1 MKHQQL
7 FIHLSKRAME
17 ASKVADL
24 QFIMVNETLQ
34 LAHYRQAAFFNI
46 SSVDNQY
53 KLAAASGLVNVSE
66 DSPYAVWLNQFAKTF
81 PQTGGSVIQ
90 HFNDA
95 PAKHKDGWAEWLP
108 DALLLIPLYFA
119 HDDLQGLAMYARE
132 QDWTEQE
139 VEQLDELHFNYAYC
153 LAALLKSKKT
163 VFKSIIGFLS
173 GRKLRLISLLL
184 LACLFIPVR
193 LSALGPAEVVAL
205 NGFSV
210 ASPQDGVIGA
220 FKVKPNEFVKTGDV
234 LFTLDDTTVSNRYI
248 VAEKALAIAK
258 SDALVAEQRAFD
270 DEKSRGELASAMGRV
285 REKEAEL
292 ASIEAVMSRV
302 EVKAERDGIAVF
314 ADANDWIGKPVQTGE
329 RVLFIANPQ
338 DAGLLMWL
346 PVSDA
351 INLELGA
358 PMRIF
363 LNTQP
368 LQPISAKLIETSYQ
382 ASLSPQNVM
391 AYRIKGAFLEAD
403 NQPRIGLHGTA
414 RISGTWTTLGYYVFR
429 RPISALRAW
438 TGL

>member
-1 MKHQQL
+1 M
-7 FIHLSKRAME
+7 
-17 ASKVADL
+17 
-24 QFIMVNETLQ
+24 
-34 LAHYRQAAFFNI
+34 
-46 SSVDNQY
+46 
-53 KLAAASGLVNVSE
+53 
-66 DSPYAVWLNQFAKTF
+66 
-81 PQTGGSVIQ
+81 
-90 HFNDA
+90 
-95 PAKHKDGWAEWLP
+95 
-108 DALLLIPLYFA
+108 
-119 HDDLQGLAMYARE
+119 
-132 QDWTEQE
+132 
-139 VEQLDELHFNYAYC
+139 
-153 LAALLKSKKT
+153 
-163 VFKSIIGFLS
+163 
-173 GRKLRLISLLL
+173 
-184 LACLFIPVR
+184 R

-210 ASPQDGVIGA
+210 ASPQDGVIGS
-220 FKVKPNEFVKTGDV
+220 FKVKPNEIVKTGDV

-248 VAEKALAIAK
+248 VAEKALAIPK

-270 DEKSRGELASAMGRV
+270 DDKSRGDLASAMGRV

-329 RVLFIANPQ
+329 RVLFIDNPQ

-391 AYRIKGAFLEAD
+391 AYRIKGAFLQAD
-403 NQPRIGLHGTA
+403 N
-414 RISGTWTTLGYYVFR
+414 
-429 RPISALRAW
+429 
-438 TGL
+438 

>member
-7 FIHLSKRAME
+7 FIHLNKRAME
-17 ASKVADL
+17 AAKVADL
-24 QFIMVNETLQ
+24 QFIMVNETTQ
-34 LAHYRQAAFFNI
+34 LVHYRQAAFFNV
-46 SSVDNQY
+46 SALDKQY
-53 KLAAASGLVNVSE
+53 KIVAASGLVSVSE

-81 PQTGGSVIQ
+81 PQKGGSVIK
-90 HFNDA
+90 HFSDA
-95 PAKHKDGWAEWLP
+95 PAKYKDGWEEWLP
-108 DALLLIPLYFA
+108 DALLLIPLYSA
-119 HDDLQGLAMYARE
+119 QDGLLGLAMYARE
-132 QDWTEQE
+132 QDWAEEE
-139 VEQLDELHFNYAYC
+139 VAQLNELHFNYAYC
-153 LAALLKSKKT
+153 LAALLKAKKT
-163 VFKSIIGFLS
+163 VFKSIVAFLS
-173 GRKLRLISLLL
+173 GKKLRIISLLL
-184 LACLFIPVR
+184 LVCLFIPVR
-193 LSALGPAEVVAL
+193 LSALGPAEVIAL

-210 ASPQDGVIGA
+210 ASPQDGVVGT
-220 FKVKPNEFVKTGDV
+220 FKVKPNAIVKTGDV
-234 LFTLDDTTVSNRYI
+234 LFTLDDTTVSNRYT

-258 SDALVAEQRAFD
+258 ADALVAEQRAFD
-270 DEKSRGELASAMGRV
+270 DDKSKGELASAMGRV

-292 ASIEAVMSRV
+292 AAIEEVRSRV

-314 ADANDWIGKPVQTGE
+314 ADENDWIGKPVQTGE
-329 RVLFIANPQ
+329 RVLFIANPK

-358 PMRIF
+358 PMRLF

-368 LQPISAKLIETSYQ
+368 LQPISAQLIETSYQ

-391 AYRIKGAFLEAD
+391 AYRVKGAFINTS

-414 RISGTWTTLGYYVFR
+414 RISGKWTTLGYYVFR

>member
-1 MKHQQL
+1 MQ
-7 FIHLSKRAME
+7 AT
-17 ASKVADL
+17 KVADL
-24 QFIMVNETLQ
+24 QFIMVNETMQ
-34 LAHYRQAAFFNI
+34 LAPYRQAAFFNI
-46 SSVDNQY
+46 SALNNPY
-53 KLAAASGLVNVSE
+53 KLAAASGLVSVSD

-81 PQTGGSVIQ
+81 PQTGAGIVKHISDV
-90 HFNDA
+90 
-95 PAKHKDGWAEWLP
+95 PAKHQEGWAEWLP
-108 DALLLIPLYFA
+108 EYLLLIPLHSA
-119 HDDLQGLAMYARE
+119 QHGLLGLVMYARE
-132 QDWTEQE
+132 QNWTEQE
-139 VEQLDELHFNYAYC
+139 VAQLDALHFNYAYC
-153 LAALLKSKKT
+153 LAALFNSKKT
-163 VFKSIIGFLS
+163 IFHAISHFLS
-173 GRKLRLISLLL
+173 GRKLRLMALLL
-184 LACLFIPVR
+184 LACLCIPVR

-210 ASPQDGVIGA
+210 ASPQDGVIGG
-220 FKVKPNEFVKTGDV
+220 FKVKPNTMVKTGDV
-234 LFTLDDTTVSNRYI
+234 LFTLDDTTVSNRYT

-258 SDALVAEQRAFD
+258 TDALVAEQRAFD
-270 DEKSRGELASAMGRV
+270 VDKNRGELASAMGRV

-292 ASIEAVMSRV
+292 AAIEAVKSRV
-302 EVKAERDGIAVF
+302 EIKAERDGIAVF
-314 ADANDWIGKPVQTGE
+314 ADENDWIGKPVQTGE

-338 DAGLLMWL
+338 EVGLQMWL

-358 PMRIF
+358 PMRLF

-391 AYRIKGAFLEAD
+391 AYRIKGAFLEEN

-414 RISGTWTTLGYYVFR
+414 RISGQWTTLGYYVFR